1 MAASK
6 RQGIRL
12 IVGGAPSTPHTIP
25 GLRGYFRPD
34 VPTPVGQ
41 PGDVIEDL
49 DEAKKAVEDHKDAIE
64 LVDIPAGEVADAEAQ
79 VEADLDAGAKGL
91 VAARK
96 DGRASD
102 DSSRFADERN
112 SVKKEND

>member
-1 MAASK
+1 MAATK
-6 RQGIRL
+6 RHGIRL
-12 IVGGAPSTPHTIP
+12 IVGGAPNSPHTLA
-25 GLRGYFRPD
+25 GLRGFYRPD
-34 VPTPVGQ
+34 IPTPVGQ

-49 DEAKKAVEDHKDAIE
+49 DEAKKAVAARKDAIE
-64 LVDIPAGEVADAEAQ
+64 LVEISADQVAAAEGQ
-79 VEADLDAGAKGL
+79 IESDLEAGANGL

-112 SVKKEND
+112 AVKKEND